1 MQDCFI
7 KLWEKK
13 ETLEISGDITAY
25 LARMIRYKSF
35 DFLKKKKIT
44 TVELNE
50 TYQGVSENFDEL
62 ETKDLQ
68 VKIDKTIDS
77 LPEKCR
83 QVFVLNRFEDMSYKE
98 ISKQLDV
105 SVKTVEAH
113 ISRALKHLRG
123 GLKQFLIIIIKSI
136 G

>member
-50 TYQGVSENFDEL
+50 TYQGFSETFDKL